1 MNKMNVIELFLYTKR
16 EDGIAACFALYI
28 VGKIS
33 ELNSYK
39 NDEDHNNDG
48 GQHCHLYNGN

>member
-39 NDEDHNNDG
+39 NDEDHKNNIDS
-48 GQHCHLYNGN
+48 HLKPCC